1 MIFVMGGNSYM
12 KTKYL
17 LIISIF
23 VILMSMTGISA
34 SENVNQTDSLGLS
47 VENNFEIEEDEREI
61 IRQKPDE
68 VELKENENGSIDSNI
83 LAISNEDEILGKDI
97 YVRDNTFE
105 SISNAIA
112 GAESGDIIYLSG
124 TYKNNWKKHIEIN
137 KNISIIGINDATL
150 DAQGHSR
157 IFYVT
162 SGKINIQ
169 NIVFKNGNANDGG
182 AICFENNIANSNI
195 NATFINNNADW
206 GGGANFFRGLVS
218 TSTVAGTYTNNKA
231 EYYGGA
237 NFFFG
242 GVSTS
247 NVAGTY
253 INNTASNG
261 GANYLNGGILNSTVA
276 GTYTNNNAIAQG
288 GAIYTIDYLSNCE
301 FNGYF
306 KDNTADNGSAIYI
319 NSNIQKSDFNGDF
332 VANSANNSGTLFF
345 FNQVTDC
352 NFSGLFKNN
361 KANKGGAAYFRTYT
375 AANNFNGDFKNNN
388 VTSGG
393 GALYF
398 DDFKISNSNFTGNF
412 HANSATTGGAIFIGK
427 GADNCDFTGNFT
439 DNFAGTTGGAINIAG
454 GISYCNFDANFINN
468 EAKMSGGAVLVTG
481 AISNAN
487 FKGKF
492 INNSAN
498 MGAAISLG
506 GLFTSPGVISTNFA
520 AVFINNSAT
529 GDSNQGII
537 RIADC
542 SDANIV
548 EGSLFIN
555 NTAESLIYMG
565 QIWSI
570 GTMTRINNNIFI
582 ENNCNY
588 IIRSVRGSLNVD
600 YNWLGHTKDNYTNK
614 YTKFVNP
621 DGGMFYYSGWL
632 FLNATADPTNPAV
645 GASSTIIFKLSYYD
659 SDRRSIISNYD
670 NKNLPST
677 DLTLTSTKGNLN
689 QRVADLDES
698 FSYSPTSSGEGS
710 VTAGIGDVK
719 STIKLNNTKGTIGLT
734 SRVENIIYPDI
745 SSISLMYNKL
755 ATGTIDIQLTGNKY
769 NLTYTNL
776 PISQV
781 IDFKGVLP
789 DYYSV
794 KISYSGDDN
803 FYGMV
808 AYDGFWVHKG
818 NSNIKVFSYDCY
830 INDTGAPLFHV
841 ILPRDANGNLTI
853 GNRPQVNVTEIG
865 EKDGRDLI
873 IKLTNDGSWSLGQ
886 HNVTFFYSGEDMFKP
901 SSTNASCNIFK
912 IPTEIIAEK
921 SIDLFVDNESK
932 INYILKP
939 DGATGEIKFI
949 SDNPDVVCVNTTTGV
964 IKALNEGNANIKIQF
979 TGGDYDDSNAT
990 VTVTVSRIS
999 TEITLAN
1006 SSFALKVDDVVDSGA
1021 GLSPSGAGNLTYASS
1036 DVGVVKVVD
1045 GKLVAVGV
1053 GSAVVNVSFAG
1064 DYKYLPAQ
1072 NKTISV
1078 SVSLI
1083 NASVSADDLK
1093 IDVGGVA
1100 AINPVTLPGG
1110 LDVLYTIADKN
1121 IADVDPSGNVVG
1133 INEGTTSITITINGK
1148 GKYFENSTMIEVS
1161 VSKIPSEI
1169 ILSNDNVSLKVDDV
1183 VDSGASLSP
1192 SGAGNLTYA
1201 SSDVGVV
1208 KVVDGKLVA
1217 VGVGSAVVNVS
1228 FAGDYKY
1235 LPAQN
1240 KTISVSV
1247 SLINASVSADDLK
1260 IYVDG
1265 VAAINPV
1272 TSPGGL
1278 DLLYSIADKNIA
1290 DVDASGNVV
1299 GINEGTTSITITIN
1313 GKGKYFEN
1321 STRIMVTVSK
1331 IPTVINVENKS
1342 VNLFVEDSLNTG
1354 AALNPQEA
1362 GNLTYTS
1369 SDENVAIVK
1378 DGKIIA
1384 LKEGEAII
1392 TVSFAGNNKYAGA
1405 ENKTINVT
1413 VKLKNT
1419 SVSVNNE
1426 TLELFV
1432 GDNFTIVA
1440 TTVPQGLKV
1449 KFDTGDDDIIKLD
1462 DLGHVTALARGNATI
1477 AVSVGDNVVYKYTVV
1492 YVNVTVN
1499 EKPAPKENLTMHAN
1513 AEPITVGE
1521 DARVIVT
1528 GLESATGDVS
1538 VIVNGKT
1545 YTSPIRNGEATVIV
1559 PGLKEDAVGQVLYPG
1574 DDNYNNASAAVV
1586 IVVNPLPVPGK
1597 KNLTLHANAEP
1608 ITMGEDAT
1616 VIVTGL
1622 EGATGVV
1629 SVAVDG
1635 KIFTA
1640 PIRNGEASVIVS
1652 GIVENVT
1659 AYVDY
1664 VGDDNYNPASAS
1676 VKITVYP
1683 APKPVK
1689 KNLTLHAN
1697 AEPITV
1703 GEDARVIVTG
1713 LESATGDV
1721 SVIVN
1726 GKTYTSPIRNGEA
1739 TVIVP
1744 GLKED
1749 AVGQVLYPG
1758 DDNYNNASAAVVIVV
1773 NPLPVPGK
1781 KNLTLHANAEPIT
1794 MGEDATVIVTGLEGA
1809 TGVVSV
1815 AVDGK
1820 IFTAPIRNGEASVIV
1835 SGIVENVTAYVDY
1848 VGDDNYN
1855 PASASV
1861 KITVYPAP
1869 KPVKKNLTLHA
1880 NAEPITVGEDAR
1892 VIVTGLESATG
1903 DVSVIVNGK
1912 TYTSP
1917 IRNGEATVIV
1927 PGLKEDAVGQVLYPG
1942 DDNYNNAS
1950 AAVVIVVNPLPVPG
1964 KKNLTLHA
1972 NAEPI
1977 TMGEDATVIVTGL
1990 EGATGVVSVAVDG
2003 KIFTAPIRNGEASVI
2018 VSGIVENVTAYVDY
2032 VGDDN
2037 YNPASTA
2044 VKITVKPKENT
2055 TISIDAP
2062 DVTKYFKG
2070 LERFVVTVTDY
2081 KGNPLANKSVAIV
2094 INGVKYARTT
2104 NANGTCS
2111 IALNLPANVYNV
2123 TTAVDN
2129 ATTNSVVTI
2138 LTTVNGTDLVK
2149 VFKNAT
2155 QYYATFRNSEGKYLA
2170 EGSVVRFNINGVM
2183 YDRKVAANGL
2193 AKLNINLG
2201 QGKYIITAINPA
2213 TGEMSSNNITVIS
2226 RIIENSDLTKYYR
2239 NATQYAV
2246 KIIGDDGKAVGAGE
2260 SVTFNINGVFYT
2272 RQTNA
2277 SGIVKLNINL
2287 QPGDYIITAEY
2298 KNCRVSNNVRVLP
2311 VLTAKDLA
2319 KKYGTKDQFVATLVD
2334 GQGKPYPK
2342 QTVTFNINGVFY
2354 NRETESSG
2362 QAKLN
2367 INLMAGEYIITSTY
2381 NGCNIAN
2388 KITIS
2393 G

>member
-1 MIFVMGGNSYM
+1 M

-218 TSTVAGTYTNNKA
+218 TSTVVGTYTNNKA

-261 GANYLNGGILNSTVA
+261 GANYFGSVSDSTVT
-276 GTYTNNNAIAQG
+276 GTYINNNAIAQG

-319 NSNIQKSDFNGDF
+319 RSNIQISDFKGDF
-332 VANSANNSGTLFF
+332 VANSANNLGTLFF

-388 VTSGG
+388 ATSGG

-439 DNFAGTTGGAINIAG
+439 DNFAGTTGGAINIAE

-468 EAKMSGGAVLVTG
+468 EAKNSGGAVLVTG
-481 AISNAN
+481 EISNAN

-506 GLFTSPGVISTNFA
+506 GLYTSVGVISTNFS
-520 AVFINNSAT
+520 AVFINNYVT
-529 GDSNQGII
+529 GPSDQGII
-537 RIADC
+537 RISNC
-542 SDANIV
+542 RDANIV

-555 NTAESLIYMG
+555 NTAESLIYMD
-565 QIWSI
+565 QIWDI
-570 GTMTRINNNIFI
+570 ETRTRINNNIFI
-582 ENNCNY
+582 ENDCNY

-621 DGGMFYYSGWL
+621 DGGTFYYSGWL

-645 GASSTIIFKLSYYD
+645 GASSTIRFKLSYYD
-659 SDRRSIISNYD
+659 SDRRSINSNYD

-734 SRVENIIYPDI
+734 VEAEGVAYPNFPLLFL
-745 SSISLMYNKL
+745 SYNEL
-755 ATGTIDIQLTGNKY
+755 ATGSVNIQFTGNKY

-776 PISQV
+776 PIGK
-781 IDFKGVLP
+781 IYDFKGVLP
-789 DYYSV
+789 DYY
-794 KISYSGDDN
+794 KIKVSYSGDDN
-803 FYGMV
+803 FLSMD
-808 AYDGFWVHKG
+808 AYAYLEVRKG
-818 NSNIKVFSYDCY
+818 DSTMTIFSYDCY
-830 INDTGAPLFHV
+830 INDTGAPLFYV
-841 ILPRDANGNLTI
+841 ILPRDANGYLTI
-853 GNRPQVNVTEIG
+853 GNRPPVNVTEIG
-865 EKDGRDLI
+865 EKEKRGLV
-873 IKLTNDGSWSLGQ
+873 IKLTNDGSWSPGQ
-886 HNVTFFYSGEDMFKP
+886 HNVTFFYSGDDMFKP
-901 SSTNASCNIFK
+901 SSATASCNIFK

-949 SDNPDVVCVNTTTGV
+949 SDNPDVVYVNTTTGV

-1021 GLSPSGAGNLTYASS
+1021 GLSPSGAGNLTYTSS

-1045 GKLVAVGV
+1045 GKLVAVGE

-1110 LDVLYTIADKN
+1110 LDVLYSIADKN

-1201 SSDVGVV
+1201 SSDEGVV

-1290 DVDASGNVV
+1290 DVDASGKVI
-1299 GINEGTTSITITIN
+1299 GIKEGTTSITITIN

-1499 EKPAPKENLTMHAN
+1499 EKPVPKENLTMHVN

-1528 GLESATGDVS
+1528 GLKDAAGDVS

-1559 PGLKEDAVGQVLYPG
+1559 PGLKEDAAGQVLYPG
-1574 DDNYNNASAAVV
+1574 DDNYNNASATVV

-1597 KNLTLHANAEP
+1597 KNLTIKASSDP
-1608 ITMGEDAT
+1608 ITVGENAT

-1664 VGDDNYNPASAS
+1664 VGDKNYNHDSVS

-1689 KNLTLHAN
+1689 KDLTLHAN

-1703 GEDARVIVTG
+1703 GEDANVIVAG
-1713 LESATGDV
+1713 LKDATGDV
-1721 SVIVN
+1721 SLIVN

-1739 TVIVP
+1739 TVIVS
-1744 GLKED
+1744 GLKENSVGQVLYPGDDNYNNASSAVVIVVNPLPDPEKKNLTIKSD
-1749 AVGQVLYPG
+1749 ADPITVGENATVIVTGLENASGDVSVIVDGKIFTAPIRNGETAITVSGITENVTAYVDYVGDENYNPASDSVNITVNPAPKPVKKNLTVHANAEPITVGEDANVIVAGLKDATGDVSLIVNGKTYTSPIRNGEASVIVSGLKENSVGQVLYPG
-1758 DDNYNNASAAVVIVV
+1758 DDNYNNASASVVIVV
-1773 NPLPVPGK
+1773 NPLPDPGK
-1781 KNLTLHANAEPIT
+1781 KNLTIKAGALPIT
-1794 MGEDATVIVTGLEGA
+1794 VGENVIVKVTGLEGA
-1809 TGVVSV
+1809 TGDVSV
-1815 AVDGK
+1815 IVDGK
-1820 IFTAPIRNGEASVIV
+1820 IFTAPIRDGEASVSV
-1835 SGIVENVTAYVDY
+1835 SGIT
-1848 VGDDNYN
+1848 
-1855 PASASV
+1855 
-1861 KITVYPAP
+1861 
-1869 KPVKKNLTLHA
+1869 
-1880 NAEPITVGEDAR
+1880 
-1892 VIVTGLESATG
+1892 
-1903 DVSVIVNGK
+1903 
-1912 TYTSP
+1912 
-1917 IRNGEATVIV
+1917 
-1927 PGLKEDAVGQVLYPG
+1927 
-1942 DDNYNNAS
+1942 
-1950 AAVVIVVNPLPVPG
+1950 
-1964 KKNLTLHA
+1964 
-1972 NAEPI
+1972 
-1977 TMGEDATVIVTGL
+1977 
-1990 EGATGVVSVAVDG
+1990 
-2003 KIFTAPIRNGEASVI
+2003 
-2018 VSGIVENVTAYVDY
+2018 ENVTAYVDY

-2044 VKITVKPKENT
+2044 VKITVKPRENA
-2055 TISIDAP
+2055 TICIDAP

-2070 LERFVVTVTDY
+2070 SERFVVTVTDY
-2081 KGNPLANKSVAIV
+2081 KGNPLVNKSVAIV
-2094 INGVKYARTT
+2094 INGVKYERTT
-2104 NANGTCS
+2104 DANGTCS

-2123 TTAVDN
+2123 NTTVDN

-2226 RIIENSDLTKYYR
+2226 KIIENSDLTKYYR

-2311 VLTAKDLA
+2311 VLTAKDLV

-2354 NRETESSG
+2354 SRVTESSG

>member
-1 MIFVMGGNSYM
+1 M

-17 LIISIF
+17 LIISLF

-47 VENNFEIEEDEREI
+47 VENNFETEEDEREI

-68 VELKENENGSIDSNI
+68 VELKENENGSIYSNI
-83 LAISNEDEILGKDI
+83 LAVSNEDEILGKDI
-97 YVRDNTFE
+97 YVTGNTFE
-105 SISNAIA
+105 SISNAIN
-112 GAESGDIIYLSG
+112 GAEAGDIIYLSG

-137 KNISIIGINDATL
+137 KYISIIGINDATL

-169 NIVFKNGNANDGG
+169 NIVFKNGNADYGG
-182 AICFENNIANSNI
+182 AIYFENHISNSNI
-195 NATFINNNADW
+195 NATFINN
-206 GGGANFFRGLVS
+206 
-218 TSTVAGTYTNNKA
+218 KA
-231 EYYGGA
+231 KSG
-237 NFFFG
+237 
-242 GVSTS
+242 
-247 NVAGTY
+247 
-253 INNTASNG
+253 
-261 GANYLNGGILNSTVA
+261 
-276 GTYTNNNAIAQG
+276 G
-288 GAIYTIDYLSNCE
+288 GAIYID
-301 FNGYF
+301 
-306 KDNTADNGSAIYI
+306 
-319 NSNIQKSDFNGDF
+319 
-332 VANSANNSGTLFF
+332 
-345 FNQVTDC
+345 
-352 NFSGLFKNN
+352 
-361 KANKGGAAYFRTYT
+361 
-375 AANNFNGDFKNNN
+375 
-388 VTSGG
+388 
-393 GALYF
+393 
-398 DDFKISNSNFTGNF
+398 
-412 HANSATTGGAIFIGK
+412 K

-439 DNFAGTTGGAINIAG
+439 DNFASTTGGAINIAG

-468 EAKMSGGAVLVTG
+468 NATAMGGAVLVTG
-481 AISNAN
+481 EISNAN
-487 FKGKF
+487 FKGRF

-506 GLFTSPGVISTNFA
+506 AIYTSVGTIGTNFA

-537 RIADC
+537 RIANC

-555 NTAESLIYMG
+555 NTAESLIYMD
-565 QIWSI
+565 QIWDI
-570 GTMTRINNNIFI
+570 GTRTRINNNIFI
-582 ENNCNY
+582 ENDCNY
-588 IIRSVRGSLNVD
+588 IIRSVGGSLNVD

-621 DGGMFYYSGWL
+621 DGGTFYYSGWL
-632 FLNATADPTNPAV
+632 FLNATADSTNPAV
-645 GASSTIIFKLSYYD
+645 GASSTIRFKLSYYD
-659 SDRRSIISNYD
+659 SDRRSINSNYD

-689 QRVADLDES
+689 QRVADLNES

-734 SRVENIIYPDI
+734 SRVEDIIYPDI
-745 SSISLMYNKL
+745 SIISLRYNEL

-776 PISQV
+776 LISPV

-818 NSNIKVFSYDCY
+818 NSNIKVYSHDCY
-830 INDTGAPLFHV
+830 INDSGALLFWV
-841 ILPRDANGNLTI
+841 VLPRDANGNLTI
-853 GNRPQVNVTEIG
+853 GNRPPVNVTEIG
-865 EKDGRDLI
+865 KKDGRDLI
-873 IKLTNDGSWSLGQ
+873 IKLTNDGSWSPGQ

-912 IPTEIIAEK
+912 IPTEIIAGGT
-921 SIDLFVDNESK
+921 IDLFVDNESK

-949 SDNPDVVCVNTTTGV
+949 SDNPDVVYVNTTTGV

-1006 SSFALKVDDVVDSGA
+1006 SSFALKVDDVIDSGA
-1021 GLSPSGAGNLTYASS
+1021 GLSPSGEGNLTYASS
-1036 DVGVVKVVD
+1036 DEGVVKVVD

-1053 GSAVVNVSFAG
+1053 GSAV
-1064 DYKYLPAQ
+1064 
-1072 NKTISV
+1072 I
-1078 SVSLI
+1078 
-1083 NASVSADDLK
+1083 
-1093 IDVGGVA
+1093 
-1100 AINPVTLPGG
+1100 
-1110 LDVLYTIADKN
+1110 
-1121 IADVDPSGNVVG
+1121 
-1133 INEGTTSITITINGK
+1133 
-1148 GKYFENSTMIEVS
+1148 
-1161 VSKIPSEI
+1161 
-1169 ILSNDNVSLKVDDV
+1169 
-1183 VDSGASLSP
+1183 
-1192 SGAGNLTYA
+1192 
-1201 SSDVGVV
+1201 
-1208 KVVDGKLVA
+1208 
-1217 VGVGSAVVNVS
+1217 NVS

-1260 IYVDG
+1260 IYVGG

-1278 DLLYSIADKNIA
+1278 DVLYTIADKNIA
-1290 DVDASGNVV
+1290 DVDPSGNVI
-1299 GINEGTTSITITIN
+1299 GINKGTTSITITIN

-1331 IPTVINVENKS
+1331 IPTVISVENKS

-1392 TVSFAGNNKYAGA
+1392 TVSFAGNNKYFGA
-1405 ENKTINVT
+1405 ENNTINVT
-1413 VKLKNT
+1413 VKLKDA

-1432 GDNFTIVA
+1432 GDNFTIVV

-1449 KFDTGDDDIIKLD
+1449 KFDTGGDDIIKLD
-1462 DLGHVTALARGNATI
+1462 DLGHVTAFARGNATI
-1477 AVSVGDNVVYKYTVV
+1477 AVSVGDNVVYKYAVV

-1499 EKPAPKENLTMHAN
+1499 EKPVPKENLTMHAN

-1521 DARVIVT
+1521 DARIIVT
-1528 GLESATGDVS
+1528 GLKDATGDVS
-1538 VIVNGKT
+1538 LIVNGKT
-1545 YTSPIRNGEATVIV
+1545 YTSPIRNGGASVIV
-1559 PGLKEDAVGQVLYPG
+1559 SGLKEDAVGQVLYSG
-1574 DDNYNNASAAVV
+1574 DDNYNNASASVV
-1586 IVVNPLPVPGK
+1586 VVVNPLPVQDK
-1597 KNLTLHANAEP
+1597 KNLTIKAGAEP
-1608 ITMGEDAT
+1608 ITVGENAT
-1616 VIVTGL
+1616 VKVTGL
-1622 EGATGVV
+1622 ENASGDV
-1629 SVAVDG
+1629 SVIVDG

-1640 PIRNGEASVIVS
+1640 PIKNGESTVTVS
-1652 GIVENVT
+1652 GMTENVT
-1659 AYVDY
+1659 AYADY

-1676 VKITVYP
+1676 VKITV
-1683 APKPVK
+1683 
-1689 KNLTLHAN
+1689 
-1697 AEPITV
+1697 
-1703 GEDARVIVTG
+1703 
-1713 LESATGDV
+1713 
-1721 SVIVN
+1721 
-1726 GKTYTSPIRNGEA
+1726 
-1739 TVIVP
+1739 
-1744 GLKED
+1744 
-1749 AVGQVLYPG
+1749 
-1758 DDNYNNASAAVVIVV
+1758 
-1773 NPLPVPGK
+1773 
-1781 KNLTLHANAEPIT
+1781 
-1794 MGEDATVIVTGLEGA
+1794 
-1809 TGVVSV
+1809 
-1815 AVDGK
+1815 
-1820 IFTAPIRNGEASVIV
+1820 
-1835 SGIVENVTAYVDY
+1835 
-1848 VGDDNYN
+1848 
-1855 PASASV
+1855 
-1861 KITVYPAP
+1861 
-1869 KPVKKNLTLHA
+1869 
-1880 NAEPITVGEDAR
+1880 
-1892 VIVTGLESATG
+1892 
-1903 DVSVIVNGK
+1903 
-1912 TYTSP
+1912 
-1917 IRNGEATVIV
+1917 
-1927 PGLKEDAVGQVLYPG
+1927 
-1942 DDNYNNAS
+1942 
-1950 AAVVIVVNPLPVPG
+1950 
-1964 KKNLTLHA
+1964 
-1972 NAEPI
+1972 
-1977 TMGEDATVIVTGL
+1977 
-1990 EGATGVVSVAVDG
+1990 
-2003 KIFTAPIRNGEASVI
+2003 
-2018 VSGIVENVTAYVDY
+2018 
-2032 VGDDN
+2032 
-2037 YNPASTA
+2037 
-2044 VKITVKPKENT
+2044 KPKENA

-2070 LERFVVTVTDY
+2070 SERFVVTVTDY
-2081 KGNPLANKSVAIV
+2081 KGNPLANKSVAVV

-2104 NANGTCS
+2104 NTNGTCS
-2111 IALNLPANVYNV
+2111 IALNLPANVYNI
-2123 TTAVDN
+2123 TTTVDN
-2129 ATTNSVVTI
+2129 ATINSVVTI

-2149 VFKNAT
+2149 VFRNAT
-2155 QYYATFRNSEGKYLA
+2155 QYYATLRNSDGKYLA

-2183 YDRKVAANGL
+2183 YDRKVTANGL
-2193 AKLNINLG
+2193 AKLNINLEHG
-2201 QGKYIITAINPA
+2201 NYIITAINTV
-2213 TGEMSSNNITVIS
+2213 TGEMSSNNITVIP

-2239 NATQYAV
+2239 NATHYTV

-2287 QPGDYIITAEY
+2287 EAGDYIITAEY
-2298 KNCRVSNNVRVLP
+2298 KNCRVSNNIKVLP
-2311 VLTAKDLA
+2311 VLIAEDLSMKYMDGSQFKAK
-2319 KKYGTKDQFVATLVD
+2319 LVD
-2334 GQGKPYPK
+2334 GKGNPYPK

-2354 NRETESSG
+2354 NRVTDSDG

-2367 INLMAGEYIITSTY
+2367 IRLMAGEYIITSSY

-2388 KITIS
+2388 KITIR

>member
-1 MIFVMGGNSYM
+1 MIFVMGGNSHM

-47 VENNFEIEEDEREI
+47 VENNFETEEDEREI

-169 NIVFKNGNANDGG
+169 NIVFKNGNAYDGG
-182 AICFENNIANSNI
+182 AIYFENNIANSNI

-206 GGGANFFRGLVS
+206 GGGANFFGGLVS

-231 EYYGGA
+231 NYYGGA
-237 NFFFG
+237 NYFG
-242 GVSTS
+242 SVSDST
-247 NVAGTY
+247 VTGTY

-261 GANYLNGGILNSTVA
+261 GANYFGSVSDSTVT
-276 GTYTNNNAIAQG
+276 GTYINNNAIAQG

-319 NSNIQKSDFNGDF
+319 RSNIQKSDFKGDF
-332 VANSANNSGTLFF
+332 VANSANNLGTLFF

-388 VTSGG
+388 ATSGG

-439 DNFAGTTGGAINIAG
+439 DNFAGTTGGAINIAE

-468 EAKMSGGAVLVTG
+468 EAKNSGGAVLVTG
-481 AISNAN
+481 EISNAN

-506 GLFTSPGVISTNFA
+506 GLYTSVGVISTNFL
-520 AVFINNSAT
+520 AVFINNYVT
-529 GDSNQGII
+529 GPSDQGII
-537 RIADC
+537 RISNC
-542 SDANIV
+542 RDANIV

-555 NTAESLIYMG
+555 NTAESLIYMD
-565 QIWSI
+565 QIWDI
-570 GTMTRINNNIFI
+570 ETRTRINNNIFI
-582 ENNCNY
+582 ENDCNY

-621 DGGMFYYSGWL
+621 DGGTFYYSGWL

-645 GASSTIIFKLSYYD
+645 GASSTIRFKLSYYD
-659 SDRRSIISNYD
+659 SDRRSINSNYD

-745 SSISLMYNKL
+745 SFISLMYNTL

-776 PISQV
+776 PISPG

-853 GNRPQVNVTEIG
+853 GNRPPVNVTEIG
-865 EKDGRDLI
+865 KKDGRDLI
-873 IKLTNDGSWSLGQ
+873 IKLTNDGSWSPGQ

-912 IPTEIIAEK
+912 IPTEIIAGGT
-921 SIDLFVDNESK
+921 IDLFVDNESK

-949 SDNPDVVCVNTTTGV
+949 SDNPDVVYVNTTTGV

-1006 SSFALKVDDVVDSGA
+1006 SSFALKVDDVIDSGA
-1021 GLSPSGAGNLTYASS
+1021 GLSPSGAGNLTYTSS

-1045 GKLVAVGV
+1045 GKLVAVGE

-1100 AINPVTLPGG
+1100 EINPVTLPDA

-1148 GKYFENSTMIEVS
+1148 GKYFENSTMIEVT
-1161 VSKIPSEI
+1161 VSKMPSEI

-1183 VDSGASLSP
+1183 VDSGAGLSP

-1201 SSDVGVV
+1201 SSDEGVV

-1265 VAAINPV
+1265 VSEINPV

-1290 DVDASGNVV
+1290 DVDARGKVI
-1299 GINEGTTSITITIN
+1299 GIKEGTTSITITIN

-1321 STRIMVTVSK
+1321 STRIEVTVSK

-1392 TVSFAGNNKYAGA
+1392 TVSFAGNNKYVGA

-1499 EKPAPKENLTMHAN
+1499 EKPVPKENLTMHAN

-1528 GLESATGDVS
+1528 GLKDAAGDVS

-1559 PGLKEDAVGQVLYPG
+1559 PGLKEDAAGQVLYPG

-1597 KNLTLHANAEP
+1597 KNLTIKASSDP
-1608 ITMGEDAT
+1608 ITVGEDAT

-1640 PIRNGEASVIVS
+1640 PIRNGEASVSVS

-1703 GEDARVIVTG
+1703 GEDATVKVTG

-1726 GKTYTSPIRNGEA
+1726 GRTYTSPIRDGEA
-1739 TVIVP
+1739 SVIVS
-1744 GLKED
+1744 GLKD
-1749 AVGQVLYPG
+1749 NAVGQVLYPG

-1773 NPLPVPGK
+1773 NPLPDPGK
-1781 KNLTLHANAEPIT
+1781 KNLTIKAGALPIT
-1794 MGEDATVIVTGLEGA
+1794 VGENATVKVAGLEGA
-1809 TGVVSV
+1809 TGDVSV
-1815 AVDGK
+1815 TVDGK
-1820 IFTAPIRNGEASVIV
+1820 IFTAPIRDGEASVSV

-1861 KITVYPAP
+1861 KITVNPAP
-1869 KPVKKNLTLHA
+1869 KPVKKNLTVHA
-1880 NAEPITVGEDAR
+1880 NAEPITVGEDAN
-1892 VIVTGLESATG
+1892 VIVTGLKDATG
-1903 DVSVIVNGK
+1903 DVYLIVNGR

-1917 IRNGEATVIV
+1917 IRNGEASVIV
-1927 PGLKEDAVGQVLYPG
+1927 SGLKEDSVGQVLYLG

-1950 AAVVIVVNPLPVPG
+1950 VSVVIVVNPLPDPG
-1964 KKNLTLHA
+1964 KKNLTIKAGAL
-1972 NAEPI
+1972 PI
-1977 TMGEDATVIVTGL
+1977 TVGENVIVKVTGL
-1990 EGATGVVSVAVDG
+1990 EGATGDVSVIVDG
-2003 KIFTAPIRNGEASVI
+2003 KIFTAPIRNGEAAVS
-2018 VSGIVENVTAYVDY
+2018 VSGITENVTAYVDY

-2044 VKITVKPKENT
+2044 VKITVKPKENA

>member
-1 MIFVMGGNSYM
+1 M

-218 TSTVAGTYTNNKA
+218 TSTVVGTYTNNKA

-261 GANYLNGGILNSTVA
+261 GANYFGSVSDSTVT
-276 GTYTNNNAIAQG
+276 GTYINNNAIAQG

-319 NSNIQKSDFNGDF
+319 RSNIQKSDFKGDF
-332 VANSANNSGTLFF
+332 VANSANNLGTLFF

-388 VTSGG
+388 ATSGG

-439 DNFAGTTGGAINIAG
+439 DNFAGTTGGAINIAE

-468 EAKMSGGAVLVTG
+468 EAKNSGGAVLVTG
-481 AISNAN
+481 EISNAN

-506 GLFTSPGVISTNFA
+506 GLYTSVGVISTNFS
-520 AVFINNSAT
+520 AVFINNYVT
-529 GDSNQGII
+529 GPSDQGII
-537 RIADC
+537 RISNC
-542 SDANIV
+542 RDANIV

-555 NTAESLIYMG
+555 NTAESLIYMD
-565 QIWSI
+565 QIWDI
-570 GTMTRINNNIFI
+570 ETRTRINNNIFI
-582 ENNCNY
+582 ENDCNY

-621 DGGMFYYSGWL
+621 DGGTFYYSGWL

-645 GASSTIIFKLSYYD
+645 GASSTIRFKLSYYD
-659 SDRRSIISNYD
+659 SDRRSINSNYD

-734 SRVENIIYPDI
+734 VEAEGVAYPNFPLLFL
-745 SSISLMYNKL
+745 SYNEL
-755 ATGTIDIQLTGNKY
+755 ATGSVNIQFTGNKY

-776 PISQV
+776 PIQK
-781 IDFKGVLP
+781 IYDFKGVLP
-789 DYYSV
+789 DYY
-794 KISYSGDDN
+794 KIKVSYSGDDN
-803 FYGMV
+803 FLSMD
-808 AYDGFWVHKG
+808 AYAYLEVRKG
-818 NSNIKVFSYDCY
+818 DSTMTIFSYDCY
-830 INDTGAPLFHV
+830 INDTGAPLFYV
-841 ILPRDANGNLTI
+841 ILPRDANGYLTI
-853 GNRPQVNVTEIG
+853 GNRPPVNVTEIG
-865 EKDGRDLI
+865 EKEKRGLV
-873 IKLTNDGSWSLGQ
+873 IKLTNDGSWSPGQ
-886 HNVTFFYSGEDMFKP
+886 HNVTFFYSGDDMFKP
-901 SSTNASCNIFK
+901 SSATASCNIFK

-949 SDNPDVVCVNTTTGV
+949 SDNPDVVYVNTTTGV

-1021 GLSPSGAGNLTYASS
+1021 GLSPSGAGNLTYTSS

-1045 GKLVAVGV
+1045 GKLVAVGE

-1201 SSDVGVV
+1201 SSDEGVV

-1290 DVDASGNVV
+1290 DVDASGKVI
-1299 GINEGTTSITITIN
+1299 GIKEGTTSITITIN

-1499 EKPAPKENLTMHAN
+1499 EKPVPKENLTMHVN

-1528 GLESATGDVS
+1528 GLKDAAGDVS

-1559 PGLKEDAVGQVLYPG
+1559 PGLKEDAAGQVLYPG
-1574 DDNYNNASAAVV
+1574 DDNYNNASATVV

-1597 KNLTLHANAEP
+1597 KNLTIKASSDP
-1608 ITMGEDAT
+1608 ITVGENAT

-1640 PIRNGEASVIVS
+1640 PIRNGE
-1652 GIVENVT
+1652 
-1659 AYVDY
+1659 
-1664 VGDDNYNPASAS
+1664 
-1676 VKITVYP
+1676 VKLLFI
-1683 APKPVK
+1683 
-1689 KNLTLHAN
+1689 LL
-1697 AEPITV
+1697 
-1703 GEDARVIVTG
+1703 
-1713 LESATGDV
+1713 
-1721 SVIVN
+1721 
-1726 GKTYTSPIRNGEA
+1726 
-1739 TVIVP
+1739 
-1744 GLKED
+1744 
-1749 AVGQVLYPG
+1749 
-1758 DDNYNNASAAVVIVV
+1758 
-1773 NPLPVPGK
+1773 
-1781 KNLTLHANAEPIT
+1781 
-1794 MGEDATVIVTGLEGA
+1794 
-1809 TGVVSV
+1809 
-1815 AVDGK
+1815 
-1820 IFTAPIRNGEASVIV
+1820 
-1835 SGIVENVTAYVDY
+1835 
-1848 VGDDNYN
+1848 
-1855 PASASV
+1855 
-1861 KITVYPAP
+1861 
-1869 KPVKKNLTLHA
+1869 
-1880 NAEPITVGEDAR
+1880 
-1892 VIVTGLESATG
+1892 
-1903 DVSVIVNGK
+1903 
-1912 TYTSP
+1912 
-1917 IRNGEATVIV
+1917 
-1927 PGLKEDAVGQVLYPG
+1927 
-1942 DDNYNNAS
+1942 
-1950 AAVVIVVNPLPVPG
+1950 
-1964 KKNLTLHA
+1964 
-1972 NAEPI
+1972 
-1977 TMGEDATVIVTGL
+1977 
-1990 EGATGVVSVAVDG
+1990 
-2003 KIFTAPIRNGEASVI
+2003 
-2018 VSGIVENVTAYVDY
+2018 
-2032 VGDDN
+2032 
-2037 YNPASTA
+2037 
-2044 VKITVKPKENT
+2044 
-2055 TISIDAP
+2055 
-2062 DVTKYFKG
+2062 
-2070 LERFVVTVTDY
+2070 
-2081 KGNPLANKSVAIV
+2081 
-2094 INGVKYARTT
+2094 
-2104 NANGTCS
+2104 
-2111 IALNLPANVYNV
+2111 LNL
-2123 TTAVDN
+2123 
-2129 ATTNSVVTI
+2129 
-2138 LTTVNGTDLVK
+2138 
-2149 VFKNAT
+2149 
-2155 QYYATFRNSEGKYLA
+2155 
-2170 EGSVVRFNINGVM
+2170 
-2183 YDRKVAANGL
+2183 
-2193 AKLNINLG
+2193 
-2201 QGKYIITAINPA
+2201 
-2213 TGEMSSNNITVIS
+2213 S
-2226 RIIENSDLTKYYR
+2226 RRI
-2239 NATQYAV
+2239 
-2246 KIIGDDGKAVGAGE
+2246 
-2260 SVTFNINGVFYT
+2260 
-2272 RQTNA
+2272 
-2277 SGIVKLNINL
+2277 
-2287 QPGDYIITAEY
+2287 
-2298 KNCRVSNNVRVLP
+2298 
-2311 VLTAKDLA
+2311 
-2319 KKYGTKDQFVATLVD
+2319 
-2334 GQGKPYPK
+2334 
-2342 QTVTFNINGVFY
+2342 
-2354 NRETESSG
+2354 
-2362 QAKLN
+2362 
-2367 INLMAGEYIITSTY
+2367 
-2381 NGCNIAN
+2381 
-2388 KITIS
+2388 
-2393 G
+2393 

>member
-1 MIFVMGGNSYM
+1 MIFVMGGNSHM

-218 TSTVAGTYTNNKA
+218 TSTVVGTYTNNKA

-261 GANYLNGGILNSTVA
+261 GANYFGSVSDSTVT
-276 GTYTNNNAIAQG
+276 GTYINNNAIAQG

-319 NSNIQKSDFNGDF
+319 RSNIQKSDFKGDF
-332 VANSANNSGTLFF
+332 VANSANNLGTLFF

-388 VTSGG
+388 ATSGG

-439 DNFAGTTGGAINIAG
+439 DNFAGTTGGAINIAE

-468 EAKMSGGAVLVTG
+468 EAKNSGGAVLVTG
-481 AISNAN
+481 EISNAN

-506 GLFTSPGVISTNFA
+506 GLYTSVGVISTNFS
-520 AVFINNSAT
+520 AVFINNYVT
-529 GDSNQGII
+529 GPSDQGII
-537 RIADC
+537 RISNC
-542 SDANIV
+542 RDANIV

-555 NTAESLIYMG
+555 NTAESLIYMD
-565 QIWSI
+565 QIWDI
-570 GTMTRINNNIFI
+570 ETRTRINNNIFI
-582 ENNCNY
+582 ENDCNY

-621 DGGMFYYSGWL
+621 DGGTFYYSGWL

-645 GASSTIIFKLSYYD
+645 GASSTIRFKLSYYD
-659 SDRRSIISNYD
+659 SDRRSINSNYD

-734 SRVENIIYPDI
+734 VEAEGVAYPNFPLLFL
-745 SSISLMYNKL
+745 SYNEL
-755 ATGTIDIQLTGNKY
+755 ATGSVNIQFTGNKY

-776 PISQV
+776 PIGK
-781 IDFKGVLP
+781 IYDFKGVLP
-789 DYYSV
+789 DYY
-794 KISYSGDDN
+794 KIKVSYSGDDN
-803 FYGMV
+803 FLSMD
-808 AYDGFWVHKG
+808 AYAYLEVRKG
-818 NSNIKVFSYDCY
+818 DSTMTIFSYDCY
-830 INDTGAPLFHV
+830 INDTGAPLFYV
-841 ILPRDANGNLTI
+841 ILPRDANGYLTI
-853 GNRPQVNVTEIG
+853 GNRPPVNVTEIG
-865 EKDGRDLI
+865 EKEKRGLV
-873 IKLTNDGSWSLGQ
+873 IKLTNDGSWSPGQ
-886 HNVTFFYSGEDMFKP
+886 HNVTFFYSGDDMFKP
-901 SSTNASCNIFK
+901 SSATASCNIFK

-949 SDNPDVVCVNTTTGV
+949 SDNPDVVYVNTTTGV

-1021 GLSPSGAGNLTYASS
+1021 GLSPSGAGNLTYTSS

-1045 GKLVAVGV
+1045 GKLVAVGE

-1201 SSDVGVV
+1201 SSDEGVV

-1247 SLINASVSADDLK
+1247 SLLNASVSADDLK

-1290 DVDASGNVV
+1290 DVDASGKVI
-1299 GINEGTTSITITIN
+1299 GIKEGTTSITITIN

-1499 EKPAPKENLTMHAN
+1499 EKPVPKENLTMHVN

-1528 GLESATGDVS
+1528 GLKDAAGDVS

-1559 PGLKEDAVGQVLYPG
+1559 PGLKEDAAGQVLYPG
-1574 DDNYNNASAAVV
+1574 DDNYNNASATVV

-1597 KNLTLHANAEP
+1597 KNLTIKASSDP
-1608 ITMGEDAT
+1608 ITVGENAT

-1664 VGDDNYNPASAS
+1664 VGDKNYNHDSVS

-1689 KNLTLHAN
+1689 KDLTLHAN

-1703 GEDARVIVTG
+1703 GEDANVIVAG
-1713 LESATGDV
+1713 LKDATGDV
-1721 SVIVN
+1721 SLIVN

-1739 TVIVP
+1739 SVIVS
-1744 GLKED
+1744 GLKENS
-1749 AVGQVLYPG
+1749 VGQVLYPG
-1758 DDNYNNASAAVVIVV
+1758 DDNYNNASASVVIVV
-1773 NPLPVPGK
+1773 NPLPDPGK
-1781 KNLTLHANAEPIT
+1781 KNLTIKAGALPIT
-1794 MGEDATVIVTGLEGA
+1794 VGENVIVKVTGLEGA
-1809 TGVVSV
+1809 TGDVSV
-1815 AVDGK
+1815 IVDGK
-1820 IFTAPIRNGEASVIV
+1820 IFTAPIRDGEASVSV
-1835 SGIVENVTAYVDY
+1835 SGIT
-1848 VGDDNYN
+1848 
-1855 PASASV
+1855 
-1861 KITVYPAP
+1861 
-1869 KPVKKNLTLHA
+1869 
-1880 NAEPITVGEDAR
+1880 
-1892 VIVTGLESATG
+1892 
-1903 DVSVIVNGK
+1903 
-1912 TYTSP
+1912 
-1917 IRNGEATVIV
+1917 
-1927 PGLKEDAVGQVLYPG
+1927 
-1942 DDNYNNAS
+1942 
-1950 AAVVIVVNPLPVPG
+1950 
-1964 KKNLTLHA
+1964 
-1972 NAEPI
+1972 
-1977 TMGEDATVIVTGL
+1977 
-1990 EGATGVVSVAVDG
+1990 
-2003 KIFTAPIRNGEASVI
+2003 
-2018 VSGIVENVTAYVDY
+2018 ENVTAYVDY

-2044 VKITVKPKENT
+2044 VKITVKPRENA
-2055 TISIDAP
+2055 TICIDAP

-2070 LERFVVTVTDY
+2070 SERFVVSVTDY

-2094 INGVKYARTT
+2094 VNGVKYERTT
-2104 NANGTCS
+2104 DANGTCS

-2123 TTAVDN
+2123 NTTVDN

-2226 RIIENSDLTKYYR
+2226 KIIENSDLTKYYR

-2311 VLTAKDLA
+2311 VLTAKDLV

-2354 NRETESSG
+2354 SRVTESSG

>member
-1 MIFVMGGNSYM
+1 M
-12 KTKYL
+12 
-17 LIISIF
+17 
-23 VILMSMTGISA
+23 
-34 SENVNQTDSLGLS
+34 
-47 VENNFEIEEDEREI
+47 
-61 IRQKPDE
+61 
-68 VELKENENGSIDSNI
+68 
-83 LAISNEDEILGKDI
+83 
-97 YVRDNTFE
+97 
-105 SISNAIA
+105 
-112 GAESGDIIYLSG
+112 
-124 TYKNNWKKHIEIN
+124 
-137 KNISIIGINDATL
+137 
-150 DAQGHSR
+150 
-157 IFYVT
+157 
-162 SGKINIQ
+162 
-169 NIVFKNGNANDGG
+169 
-182 AICFENNIANSNI
+182 
-195 NATFINNNADW
+195 
-206 GGGANFFRGLVS
+206 
-218 TSTVAGTYTNNKA
+218 
-231 EYYGGA
+231 
-237 NFFFG
+237 
-242 GVSTS
+242 
-247 NVAGTY
+247 
-253 INNTASNG
+253 
-261 GANYLNGGILNSTVA
+261 
-276 GTYTNNNAIAQG
+276 
-288 GAIYTIDYLSNCE
+288 
-301 FNGYF
+301 
-306 KDNTADNGSAIYI
+306 
-319 NSNIQKSDFNGDF
+319 
-332 VANSANNSGTLFF
+332 
-345 FNQVTDC
+345 
-352 NFSGLFKNN
+352 
-361 KANKGGAAYFRTYT
+361 
-375 AANNFNGDFKNNN
+375 
-388 VTSGG
+388 
-393 GALYF
+393 
-398 DDFKISNSNFTGNF
+398 
-412 HANSATTGGAIFIGK
+412 
-427 GADNCDFTGNFT
+427 
-439 DNFAGTTGGAINIAG
+439 
-454 GISYCNFDANFINN
+454 
-468 EAKMSGGAVLVTG
+468 
-481 AISNAN
+481 
-487 FKGKF
+487 
-492 INNSAN
+492 
-498 MGAAISLG
+498 
-506 GLFTSPGVISTNFA
+506 
-520 AVFINNSAT
+520 
-529 GDSNQGII
+529 
-537 RIADC
+537 
-542 SDANIV
+542 
-548 EGSLFIN
+548 
-555 NTAESLIYMG
+555 
-565 QIWSI
+565 
-570 GTMTRINNNIFI
+570 
-582 ENNCNY
+582 
-588 IIRSVRGSLNVD
+588 
-600 YNWLGHTKDNYTNK
+600 
-614 YTKFVNP
+614 NP
-621 DGGMFYYSGWL
+621 DGGTFYYSGWL

-645 GASSTIIFKLSYYD
+645 GASSTIRFKLSYYD
-659 SDRRSIISNYD
+659 SDRRSINSNYD

-745 SSISLMYNKL
+745 SFISLMYNTL

-776 PISQV
+776 PISPG

-853 GNRPQVNVTEIG
+853 GNRPPVNVTEIG
-865 EKDGRDLI
+865 KKDGRDLI
-873 IKLTNDGSWSLGQ
+873 IKLTNDGSWSPGQ

-912 IPTEIIAEK
+912 IPTEIIAGGT
-921 SIDLFVDNESK
+921 IDLFVDNESK

-949 SDNPDVVCVNTTTGV
+949 SDNPDVVYVNTTTGV

-1036 DVGVVKVVD
+1036 DEGVVKVVD
-1045 GKLVAVGV
+1045 GRFVAVGE

-1083 NASVSADDLK
+1083 NASVTADDLK

-1121 IADVDPSGNVVG
+1121 IADVDPSGNVIG

-1148 GKYFENSTMIEVS
+1148 GKYFENSTMIEVT

-1201 SSDVGVV
+1201 SSDEGVV
-1208 KVVDGKLVA
+1208 KVVDGKLVAVGVGSAVVNVSFAGDYKYLPAQNKTISVNVSKIPTVISVVNSSLALKVDDVVDSAAGLSPSGAGNLTYASSDEGVVKVVDGRLVA

-1272 TSPGGL
+1272 TLPGGL

-1290 DVDASGNVV
+1290 DVDASGKVI
-1299 GINEGTTSITITIN
+1299 GIKEGTTSITITIN

-1392 TVSFAGNNKYAGA
+1392 TVSFAGNNKYFGA

-1419 SVSVNNE
+1419 RVSVNNE

-1499 EKPAPKENLTMHAN
+1499 EKPVPKENLTMHAN

-1528 GLESATGDVS
+1528 GLKDAAGDVS

-1586 IVVNPLPVPGK
+1586 IVVNPLPVSGK
-1597 KNLTLHANAEP
+1597 KNLTIKASSEL
-1608 ITMGEDAT
+1608 ITVGEDAT

-1622 EGATGVV
+1622 EGVTGVV

-1689 KNLTLHAN
+1689 KNLILHAN

-1703 GEDARVIVTG
+1703 GEDATVKVTG

-1726 GKTYTSPIRNGEA
+1726 GRTYTSPIRDGDA
-1739 TVIVP
+1739 SVIVS
-1744 GLKED
+1744 GLKD
-1749 AVGQVLYPG
+1749 NAVGQVLYPG

-1773 NPLPVPGK
+1773 NPLPDSGK

-1794 MGEDATVIVTGLEGA
+1794 VGEDATVIVTGLEGA

-1820 IFTAPIRNGEASVIV
+1820 IFTAPIRDGEASVSV

-1855 PASASV
+1855 PASVSV

-1869 KPVKKNLTLHA
+1869 KPVKRDLTLHA
-1880 NAEPITVGEDAR
+1880 NAEPIAVGEDAN
-1892 VIVTGLESATG
+1892 VMVTGFKDATG
-1903 DVSVIVNGK
+1903 DVSLIVNGR
-1912 TYTSP
+1912 TYTS
-1917 IRNGEATVIV
+1917 
-1927 PGLKEDAVGQVLYPG
+1927 
-1942 DDNYNNAS
+1942 
-1950 AAVVIVVNPLPVPG
+1950 
-1964 KKNLTLHA
+1964 
-1972 NAEPI
+1972 
-1977 TMGEDATVIVTGL
+1977 
-1990 EGATGVVSVAVDG
+1990 
-2003 KIFTAPIRNGEASVI
+2003 PIRNGEASVI
-2018 VSGIVENVTAYVDY
+2018 VSGLKETITAQVSYPGDDNYNNASASVVIVVNPLPDPGKKNLTIKAGALPITVGENVIVKVTGLEGVTGDVSVIVDGKIFTAPIKDGEATVTVSGITENVTAYVDY

-2044 VKITVKPKENT
+2044 VKITVKPKENA

-2094 INGVKYARTT
+2094 INGVKYERTT
-2104 NANGTCS
+2104 DANGTCS

-2123 TTAVDN
+2123 NTTVDN

-2226 RIIENSDLTKYYR
+2226 KIIENSDLTKYYR
-2239 NATQYAV
+2239 NATQYTV

-2287 QPGDYIITAEY
+2287 PPGDYIITAEY

-2334 GQGKPYPK
+2334 GQGKPYAK

-2354 NRETESSG
+2354 SRVTESSG

>member
-1 MIFVMGGNSYM
+1 M

-61 IRQKPDE
+61 IRQKPGE

-97 YVRDNTFE
+97 YVTGNTFE
-105 SISNAIA
+105 DIQIAIN
-112 GAESGDIIYLSG
+112 GAEHRDIIYLSG

-137 KNISIIGINDATL
+137 KYIPIIGINDATL
-150 DAQGHSR
+150 DAQDYSR

-162 SGKINIQ
+162 VPAINIQ
-169 NIVFKNGNANDGG
+169 NITLINGNADNGG
-182 AICFENNIANSNI
+182 AIYFENKISDSII
-195 NATFINNNADW
+195 NATFINNTAKSD
-206 GGGANFFRGLVS
+206 GGANYFLNSVS
-218 TSTVAGTYTNNKA
+218 DSTVTGTYANNKAGNGGANYFNGMVSGSTVTGTYTNND
-231 EYYGGA
+231 
-237 NFFFG
+237 
-242 GVSTS
+242 
-247 NVAGTY
+247 
-253 INNTASNG
+253 
-261 GANYLNGGILNSTVA
+261 
-276 GTYTNNNAIAQG
+276 AICG
-288 GAIYTIDYLSNCE
+288 GAIFIDSASNSE

-306 KDNTADNGSAIYI
+306 KDNNAKDGSAIYI

-332 VANSANNSGTLFF
+332 VANSAINSGTLFF

-439 DNFAGTTGGAINIAG
+439 DNFAGTAGGAINIAE

-468 EAKMSGGAVLVTG
+468 EAKNSGGAVLVTG
-481 AISNAN
+481 EISNAN
-487 FKGKF
+487 FKGRF

-498 MGAAISLG
+498 KGAAISLG
-506 GLFTSPGVISTNFA
+506 AIYTSVGTIGTNFS

-542 SDANIV
+542 KDANIV

-555 NTAESLIYMG
+555 NTAESLIYMD
-565 QIWSI
+565 QIWDT
-570 GTMTRINNNIFI
+570 GTRTRINNNIFI
-582 ENNCNY
+582 ENDCNY

-621 DGGMFYYSGWL
+621 DGATFYYSGWL
-632 FLNATADPTNPAV
+632 FLNATANPTNPAV
-645 GASSTIIFKLSYYD
+645 GASSTIRFKLSYYD
-659 SDRRSIISNYD
+659 SDRRSINSNYD

-734 SRVENIIYPDI
+734 VEAEGVAYPNFPLLFL
-745 SSISLMYNKL
+745 SYNEL
-755 ATGTIDIQLTGNKY
+755 ATGSVNIQFTGNKY

-776 PISQV
+776 PIQK
-781 IDFKGVLP
+781 IYDFKGVLP
-789 DYYSV
+789 DYY
-794 KISYSGDDN
+794 KIKVSYSGDDN
-803 FYGMV
+803 FLSMD
-808 AYDGFWVHKG
+808 AYAYLEVRKG
-818 NSNIKVFSYDCY
+818 DSTMTIFSYDCY
-830 INDTGAPLFHV
+830 INDTGAPLFYV
-841 ILPRDANGNLTI
+841 ILPRDANGYLTI
-853 GNRPQVNVTEIG
+853 GDRPQVNVTEIG
-865 EKDGRDLI
+865 EKEKRGLV
-873 IKLTNDGSWSLGQ
+873 IKLTNDGSWSPGQ
-886 HNVTFFYSGEDMFKP
+886 HNVTFFYSGDDMFKP
-901 SSTNASCNIFK
+901 SSATASCNIFK

-949 SDNPDVVCVNTTTGV
+949 SDNPDVVYVNTTTGV

-1045 GKLVAVGV
+1045 GKLVAVGE

-1100 AINPVTLPGG
+1100 AINPVTSPGG

-1148 GKYFENSTMIEVS
+1148 GKYFENSTMIEVT

-1201 SSDVGVV
+1201 SSDEGVVKVVDGKLVAVGVGSAVVNVSFVGDYKYLPAQNKTISVNVSKIPTVISVVNSSLALKVDDVVDSGASLSPSGAGNLTYVSSDEGVV

-1290 DVDASGNVV
+1290 DVDASGKVI
-1299 GINEGTTSITITIN
+1299 GIKEGTTSITITIN

-1449 KFDTGDDDIIKLD
+1449 KFDTG
-1462 DLGHVTALARGNATI
+1462 
-1477 AVSVGDNVVYKYTVV
+1477 
-1492 YVNVTVN
+1492 
-1499 EKPAPKENLTMHAN
+1499 
-1513 AEPITVGE
+1513 
-1521 DARVIVT
+1521 
-1528 GLESATGDVS
+1528 
-1538 VIVNGKT
+1538 
-1545 YTSPIRNGEATVIV
+1545 
-1559 PGLKEDAVGQVLYPG
+1559 
-1574 DDNYNNASAAVV
+1574 
-1586 IVVNPLPVPGK
+1586 
-1597 KNLTLHANAEP
+1597 
-1608 ITMGEDAT
+1608 
-1616 VIVTGL
+1616 
-1622 EGATGVV
+1622 
-1629 SVAVDG
+1629 
-1635 KIFTA
+1635 
-1640 PIRNGEASVIVS
+1640 
-1652 GIVENVT
+1652 
-1659 AYVDY
+1659 
-1664 VGDDNYNPASAS
+1664 
-1676 VKITVYP
+1676 
-1683 APKPVK
+1683 
-1689 KNLTLHAN
+1689 
-1697 AEPITV
+1697 
-1703 GEDARVIVTG
+1703 
-1713 LESATGDV
+1713 
-1721 SVIVN
+1721 
-1726 GKTYTSPIRNGEA
+1726 
-1739 TVIVP
+1739 
-1744 GLKED
+1744 
-1749 AVGQVLYPG
+1749 
-1758 DDNYNNASAAVVIVV
+1758 
-1773 NPLPVPGK
+1773 
-1781 KNLTLHANAEPIT
+1781 
-1794 MGEDATVIVTGLEGA
+1794 
-1809 TGVVSV
+1809 
-1815 AVDGK
+1815 
-1820 IFTAPIRNGEASVIV
+1820 
-1835 SGIVENVTAYVDY
+1835 
-1848 VGDDNYN
+1848 
-1855 PASASV
+1855 
-1861 KITVYPAP
+1861 
-1869 KPVKKNLTLHA
+1869 
-1880 NAEPITVGEDAR
+1880 
-1892 VIVTGLESATG
+1892 
-1903 DVSVIVNGK
+1903 
-1912 TYTSP
+1912 
-1917 IRNGEATVIV
+1917 
-1927 PGLKEDAVGQVLYPG
+1927 
-1942 DDNYNNAS
+1942 
-1950 AAVVIVVNPLPVPG
+1950 
-1964 KKNLTLHA
+1964 
-1972 NAEPI
+1972 
-1977 TMGEDATVIVTGL
+1977 
-1990 EGATGVVSVAVDG
+1990 
-2003 KIFTAPIRNGEASVI
+2003 
-2018 VSGIVENVTAYVDY
+2018 
-2032 VGDDN
+2032 
-2037 YNPASTA
+2037 
-2044 VKITVKPKENT
+2044 
-2055 TISIDAP
+2055 
-2062 DVTKYFKG
+2062 
-2070 LERFVVTVTDY
+2070 
-2081 KGNPLANKSVAIV
+2081 
-2094 INGVKYARTT
+2094 
-2104 NANGTCS
+2104 
-2111 IALNLPANVYNV
+2111 
-2123 TTAVDN
+2123 
-2129 ATTNSVVTI
+2129 
-2138 LTTVNGTDLVK
+2138 
-2149 VFKNAT
+2149 
-2155 QYYATFRNSEGKYLA
+2155 
-2170 EGSVVRFNINGVM
+2170 
-2183 YDRKVAANGL
+2183 
-2193 AKLNINLG
+2193 
-2201 QGKYIITAINPA
+2201 
-2213 TGEMSSNNITVIS
+2213 
-2226 RIIENSDLTKYYR
+2226 
-2239 NATQYAV
+2239 
-2246 KIIGDDGKAVGAGE
+2246 
-2260 SVTFNINGVFYT
+2260 
-2272 RQTNA
+2272 
-2277 SGIVKLNINL
+2277 
-2287 QPGDYIITAEY
+2287 
-2298 KNCRVSNNVRVLP
+2298 
-2311 VLTAKDLA
+2311 
-2319 KKYGTKDQFVATLVD
+2319 
-2334 GQGKPYPK
+2334 
-2342 QTVTFNINGVFY
+2342 
-2354 NRETESSG
+2354 
-2362 QAKLN
+2362 
-2367 INLMAGEYIITSTY
+2367 
-2381 NGCNIAN
+2381 
-2388 KITIS
+2388 
-2393 G
+2393 

>member
-1 MIFVMGGNSYM
+1 
-12 KTKYL
+12 
-17 LIISIF
+17 
-23 VILMSMTGISA
+23 
-34 SENVNQTDSLGLS
+34 
-47 VENNFEIEEDEREI
+47 
-61 IRQKPDE
+61 
-68 VELKENENGSIDSNI
+68 
-83 LAISNEDEILGKDI
+83 
-97 YVRDNTFE
+97 
-105 SISNAIA
+105 
-112 GAESGDIIYLSG
+112 
-124 TYKNNWKKHIEIN
+124 
-137 KNISIIGINDATL
+137 
-150 DAQGHSR
+150 
-157 IFYVT
+157 
-162 SGKINIQ
+162 
-169 NIVFKNGNANDGG
+169 
-182 AICFENNIANSNI
+182 
-195 NATFINNNADW
+195 
-206 GGGANFFRGLVS
+206 
-218 TSTVAGTYTNNKA
+218 
-231 EYYGGA
+231 
-237 NFFFG
+237 
-242 GVSTS
+242 
-247 NVAGTY
+247 
-253 INNTASNG
+253 
-261 GANYLNGGILNSTVA
+261 
-276 GTYTNNNAIAQG
+276 
-288 GAIYTIDYLSNCE
+288 
-301 FNGYF
+301 
-306 KDNTADNGSAIYI
+306 
-319 NSNIQKSDFNGDF
+319 
-332 VANSANNSGTLFF
+332 
-345 FNQVTDC
+345 
-352 NFSGLFKNN
+352 
-361 KANKGGAAYFRTYT
+361 
-375 AANNFNGDFKNNN
+375 
-388 VTSGG
+388 
-393 GALYF
+393 
-398 DDFKISNSNFTGNF
+398 
-412 HANSATTGGAIFIGK
+412 
-427 GADNCDFTGNFT
+427 
-439 DNFAGTTGGAINIAG
+439 
-454 GISYCNFDANFINN
+454 
-468 EAKMSGGAVLVTG
+468 MSGGAVLVTG
-481 AISNAN
+481 EISNAN
-487 FKGKF
+487 FKGRF

-506 GLFTSPGVISTNFA
+506 AIYTSVGTIGTNFS

-621 DGGMFYYSGWL
+621 DGGTFYYSGWL

-645 GASSTIIFKLSYYD
+645 GASSTIRFKLSYYD
-659 SDRRSIISNYD
+659 SDRPSIISNYD

-853 GNRPQVNVTEIG
+853 GNRPPVNVTEIG

-873 IKLTNDGSWSLGQ
+873 IKLTNDGSWSPGQ

-1021 GLSPSGAGNLTYASS
+1021 GLSPSGAGNLTYTSS

-1045 GKLVAVGV
+1045 GKLVAVGE

-1201 SSDVGVV
+1201 SSDEGVV

-1499 EKPAPKENLTMHAN
+1499 EKPVPKENLTMHAN

-1528 GLESATGDVS
+1528 GLKDAAGDVS

-1559 PGLKEDAVGQVLYPG
+1559 PGLKEDAAGQVLYPG
-1574 DDNYNNASAAVV
+1574 DDNYNNASASVV

-1608 ITMGEDAT
+1608 ITVGEDAT

-1659 AYVDY
+1659 SYVDY

-1703 GEDARVIVTG
+1703 GEDATVIVTG

-1726 GKTYTSPIRNGEA
+1726 GRTYTSPIRDGEA
-1739 TVIVP
+1739 SVIVS
-1744 GLKED
+1744 GLKD
-1749 AVGQVLYPG
+1749 NAVGQVLYPG

-1773 NPLPVPGK
+1773 NPLPDPGK
-1781 KNLTLHANAEPIT
+1781 KNLTIKAGALPIT
-1794 MGEDATVIVTGLEGA
+1794 VGENATVKVAGLEGA
-1809 TGVVSV
+1809 TGDVSV
-1815 AVDGK
+1815 TVDGK
-1820 IFTAPIRNGEASVIV
+1820 IFTAPIRDGEASVSV

-1861 KITVYPAP
+1861 KITVNPAP
-1869 KPVKKNLTLHA
+1869 KPVKKNLTVHA
-1880 NAEPITVGEDAR
+1880 NAEPITVGEDAN
-1892 VIVTGLESATG
+1892 VIVTGLKDATG
-1903 DVSVIVNGK
+1903 DVYLIVNGR

-1917 IRNGEATVIV
+1917 IRDGEVSVIV
-1927 PGLKEDAVGQVLYPG
+1927 SGLKEDSVGQVLYLG

-1950 AAVVIVVNPLPVPG
+1950 VSVVIVVNPLPDPG
-1964 KKNLTLHA
+1964 KKNLTIKAGAL
-1972 NAEPI
+1972 PI
-1977 TMGEDATVIVTGL
+1977 TVGENVIVKVTGL
-1990 EGATGVVSVAVDG
+1990 EGATGDVSVIVDG
-2003 KIFTAPIRNGEASVI
+2003 KIFTAPIRNGEAAVS
-2018 VSGIVENVTAYVDY
+2018 VSGITENVTAYVDY

-2044 VKITVKPKENT
+2044 VKITVKPKENA

-2393 G
+2393 GWD